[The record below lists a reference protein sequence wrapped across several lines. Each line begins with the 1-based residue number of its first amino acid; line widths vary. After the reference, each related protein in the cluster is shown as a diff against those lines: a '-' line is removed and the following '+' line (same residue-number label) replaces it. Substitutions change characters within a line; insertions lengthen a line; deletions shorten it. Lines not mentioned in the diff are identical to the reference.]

1 MIINKK
7 KVILCNQLRSS
18 GPFLQFL
25 KLDEDIPYIQYPS
38 KQQQQTQ
45 SLAPPQPTPPQQQQ
59 ILIDEPSTSS
69 VVEVLAPI
77 VVKLPG
83 DEPLPPPQI
92 AVPTPQ
98 PIVPRKYSTINF
110 VVIKYFSF
118 SSTTTTA
125 TIERS
130 IRYLLYA
137 SRCSTW

>member
-1 MIINKK
+1 M
-7 KVILCNQLRSS
+7 L
-18 GPFLQFL
+18 L

-38 KQQQQTQ
+38 KQQQQQTQ
-45 SLAPPQPTPPQQQQ
+45 SQPTPSQQQQQQ

-69 VVEVLAPI
+69 VVEVLAPV

-83 DEPLPPPQI
+83 DEPPPPLPLV
-92 AVPTPQ
+92 VPTPQ
-98 PIVPRKYSTINF
+98 PIVPRKYSTI
-110 VVIKYFSF
+110 YFGLMKSF
-118 SSTTTTA
+118 SISSTTTCP